1 MFVIDTVGGLEAL
14 TLVSELRA
22 LGLSAERS
30 YGNRSMKKQWS
41 AADRAGA
48 RWGVLLAPREMAE
61 GKVAVKHLATGEQ
74 VEVKRDEVAAWLRT
88 REDADNS

>member
-1 MFVIDTVGGLEAL
+1 M
-14 TLVSELRA
+14 VSELRA
-22 LGLSAERS
+22 VGLSAERS
-30 YGNRSMKKQWS
+30 YGSRSMKKQWS

-74 VEVKRDEVAAWLRT
+74 SDVRREEVAAWLRT
-88 REDADNS
+88 KEDEEGS